1 MYGKLIVR
9 ILSKFLVI
17 SLGIICIGAFVG
29 LFTYEINLSFS
40 QYLKNILHIFKA
52 LMNPEEIMVSRFSS
66 KSYPMF
72 PLFWEPYFYS
82 MRIFLAALAVTFFA
96 GFLLA
101 FLTSLLPRKLS
112 GIVYKVFTF
121 FESIPDLFILLIIQ
135 YGTIVYYKKTGILLF
150 DVAGYD
156 EKVFA
161 LPIITLSILPTLLL
175 YRIIFM
181 LMEEESIKNYVE
193 FAQSKGFS
201 KNYII
206 LKHIIQNLLFS
217 VLNHFKSI
225 ILLIL
230 STLVIFERLFNV
242 YGITHFIMTY
252 PQMEVICL
260 GLIMFYLPIF
270 ILLTCLAL
278 LVKRSTGQEVHV

>member
-1 MYGKLIVR
+1 MYGKLIIR

-17 SLGIICIGAFVG
+17 SLGIICISAFVG

-40 QYLKNILHIFKA
+40 QYFTNILHIFKA
-52 LMNPEEIMVSRFSS
+52 LMKPEDIMVSSFS
-66 KSYPMF
+66 KSYSMF
-72 PLFWEPYFYS
+72 PIFWEPYFYS
-82 MRIFLAALAVTFFA
+82 MRIFLAALAVTFFT

-112 GIVYKVFTF
+112 SFIYKIFTF
-121 FESIPDLFILLIIQ
+121 FESIPDLLILLIIQ

-181 LMEEESIKNYVE
+181 LMEEESVKNYVE

-230 STLVIFERLFNV
+230 STLIIFERLFNV
-242 YGITHFIMTY
+242 YGITHFIMSY

-260 GLIMFYLPIF
+260 SLIMFYLPVF